1 MAELYTYTP
10 IDPFTLTS
18 SWQKVLTVDE
28 NTLAVRMSGASDSE
42 YWDIEY
48 TVVPE
53 GDPIPTISNGL
64 ALLASE
70 DFSGG
75 IPVGDI
81 YAKSVSG
88 QTLIVWVA

>member
-1 MAELYTYTP
+1 MASYVYTP
-10 IDPFTLTS
+10 LDPFVLTS
-18 SWQKVLTVDE
+18 SWQKVLTVD
-28 NTLAVRMSGASDSE
+28 NGTLAVRMSGASDSS

-53 GDPIPTISNGL
+53 GDSAPTIANGL

-75 IPVGDI
+75 IPIGDI